1 MPSFR
6 YRAMTASGA
15 IVTGVLDTPS
25 EPAAIEEIR
34 NRGHYPIDIRHG
46 DDQPAAP
53 WWQRFASGA
62 SLLPQKRFSPRGLVI
77 ATQEL
82 AALLQAGL
90 ELDRALEI
98 LVNLDETKAMR
109 GTLQALL
116 DQVRGG
122 SSLGDA
128 LAAQS
133 VFPKFYVN
141 IVRAGEQGGDLQ
153 AALEQL
159 GEYLGRSLAVREAVI
174 SALIYPSLLLA
185 TTGVSIVVIL
195 VFVLPSFAPLFAEAG
210 KSLPP
215 ATKFVMDAGDFVTRW
230 SWALVLGTAL
240 GIVGLRRALKD
251 AAFKR
256 RWDAVLLRLP
266 LLGTLFTRIDVE
278 RFSRTLGT
286 LLKNGVT
293 LPRALEITGDTL
305 ANSVIAGAVLGAATS
320 LKEGDALSRYLRASG
335 VFPPLSLDMMRVGE
349 ESGQL
354 DAMLLRQA
362 DHYEREIKHT
372 IDRLVALLVPCLT
385 IFMGLVVAGLIG
397 SILVA
402 ILSVNDL
409 AI

>member
-6 YRAMTASGA
+6 YRAMTASGTL
-15 IVTGVLDTPS
+15 VTGVLDAAS
-25 EPAAIEEIR
+25 EPAAIAEIR
-34 NRGHYPIDIRHG
+34 NRGHYPIEARDG
-46 DDQPAAP
+46 DTAAP
-53 WWQRFASGA
+53 RAAWRDLLRKD
-62 SLLPQKRFSPRGLVI
+62 LLPGRRFSPRGLVV

-82 AALLQAGL
+82 ASLLRAGL

-98 LVNLDETKAMR
+98 LVNLDDSKPMADTFGAILE
-109 GTLQALL
+109 
-116 DQVRGG
+116 QVRGG
-122 SSLGDA
+122 SSFADA
-128 LAAQS
+128 LNDMP

-159 GEYLGRSLAVREAVI
+159 GEYLGRSLAVRESVI

-185 TTGVSIVVIL
+185 TTGVSIIVIL
-195 VFVLPSFAPLFAEAG
+195 VFVLPSFEPLFAEAG

-215 ATKFVMDAGDFVTRW
+215 STRLVMDTGHFLTTW
-230 SWALVLGTAL
+230 SWAIFLGLAALV
-240 GIVGLRRALKD
+240 IGLRRALKE

-256 RWDAVLLRLP
+256 QWDGLMLRLP
-266 LLGTLFTRIDVE
+266 LIGGLLAKIDVE

-286 LLKNGVT
+286 LLKNGVS
-293 LPRALEITGDTL
+293 LPQALVITGGTL
-305 ANSVIAGAVLGAATS
+305 ANSVIADAVLGAATG
-320 LKEGDALSRYLRASG
+320 LKEGEQLSSHLRNAKT
-335 VFPPLSLDMMRVGE
+335 FPRLALDMMRVGE

-354 DAMLLRQA
+354 DGMLLRQA
-362 DHYEREIKHT
+362 ELYEREIKHT

-385 IFMGLVVAGLIG
+385 IFMGVIVAGLIG

-409 AI
+409 AM

>member
-15 IVTGVLDTPS
+15 IVTGVLNAAS

-34 NRGHYPIDIRHG
+34 NRGHYPIDAKHG
-46 DDQPAAP
+46 DAAAP
-53 WWQRFASGA
+53 WWQDISFAR
-62 SLLPQKRFSPRGLVI
+62 LLPTKRFSPRGLAI

-98 LVNLDETKAMR
+98 LVNLDETKPLRAVFE
-109 GTLQALL
+109 ALL
-116 DQVRGG
+116 EKVRGG
-122 SSLGDA
+122 SSFADA
-128 LAAQS
+128 LATQAA
-133 VFPKFYVN
+133 FPKIYVN
-141 IVRAGEQGGDLQ
+141 MVRAGEQGGDLQ
-153 AALEQL
+153 AALQQL
-159 GEYLGRSLAVREAVI
+159 GEYLGRSLAVREAVV
-174 SALIYPSLLLA
+174 SALIYPCLLLA

-195 VFVLPSFAPLFAEAG
+195 GFVLPSFTPLFAEAG
-210 KSLPP
+210 KALPP
-215 ATKFVMDAGDFVTRW
+215 ATQFVMAVGDFITN
-230 SWALVLGTAL
+230 WAWAIVLAIVLGVVA
-240 GIVGLRRALKD
+240 LRRALKD

-256 RWDAVLLRLP
+256 RWDAMLLRLP
-266 LLGTLFTRIDVE
+266 LLGPLFTKIDVE

-286 LLKNGVT
+286 LLRNGVT
-293 LPRALEITGDTL
+293 LPAALEITGDTL
-305 ANSVIAGAVLGAATS
+305 SNSVIGGAVSGAATG
-320 LKEGDALSRYLRASG
+320 LKEGDELSRFLRGSG
-335 VFPPLSLDMMRVGE
+335 VFPSLALDMMRVGE

-385 IFMGLVVAGLIG
+385 IFMGLIVAGLIG

-409 AI
+409 AM

>member
-1 MPSFR
+1 MPSYR
-6 YRAMTASGA
+6 YRAMTGSGA
-15 IVTGVLDTPS
+15 IVSGVLDAPS

-34 NRGHYPIDIRHG
+34 NRGHYPIDATNG
-46 DDQPAAP
+46 ETGAARVT
-53 WWQRFASGA
+53 WRD
-62 SLLPQKRFSPRGLVI
+62 LLRRDLRPGRRFSPRALVV

-82 AALLQAGL
+82 ASLLRAGL

-98 LVNLDETKAMR
+98 LVNLDESKPMADTF
-109 GTLQALL
+109 GVILE
-116 DQVRGG
+116 QVRGG
-122 SSLGDA
+122 SSFADA
-128 LAAQS
+128 LNGLPA
-133 VFPKFYVN
+133 FPKFYVN

-159 GEYLGRSLAVREAVI
+159 GEYLGRSLAVRESVI

-185 TTGVSIVVIL
+185 TTGVSIIVIL
-195 VFVLPSFAPLFAEAG
+195 VFVLPSFEPLFAEAG

-215 ATKFVMDAGDFVTRW
+215 ATRFVMDTGHFLTNW
-230 SWALVLGTAL
+230 SWAILLGLAALV
-240 GIVGLRRALKD
+240 VGLKRALKD

-256 RWDAVLLRLP
+256 QWDGLLLRLP
-266 LLGTLFTRIDVE
+266 LLGGLLAKIDVE

-286 LLKNGVT
+286 LLKNGVS
-293 LPRALEITGDTL
+293 LPQGLVITGDTM
-305 ANSVIAGAVLGAATS
+305 ANSVIADAVRGAAAS
-320 LKEGDALSRYLRASG
+320 LKEGDALSHYLRGTKA
-335 VFPPLSLDMMRVGE
+335 FPRLALDLMRVGE

-362 DHYEREIKHT
+362 ELYEREIKHT

-385 IFMGLVVAGLIG
+385 IFMGLIVAGLIG

>member
-15 IVTGVLDTPS
+15 LVTGVLDAPS

-34 NRGHYPIDIRHG
+34 NRGHYPIEARHG
-46 DDQPAAP
+46 DAAGGTS
-53 WWQRFASGA
+53 WRD
-62 SLLPQKRFSPRGLVI
+62 LLPTNLMPKSRVSPRGLVV

-82 AALLQAGL
+82 ASLLRAGL

-98 LVNLDETKAMR
+98 LVNLDESKPMAETFGAV
-109 GTLQALL
+109 LE
-116 DQVRGG
+116 QVRSG
-122 SSLGDA
+122 SSLADA
-128 LAAQS
+128 MNDMP

-141 IVRAGEQGGDLQ
+141 IVRAGEQGGDLH
-153 AALEQL
+153 AALDQL
-159 GEYLGRSLAVREAVI
+159 GEYLGRSLAVRESVI

-185 TTGVSIVVIL
+185 MTGLSIVIIL
-195 VFVLPSFAPLFAEAG
+195 VFVLPSFEPLFAEAG

-215 ATKFVMDAGDFVTRW
+215 ATRFVMDAGNFITTW
-230 SWALVLGTAL
+230 SWAIFIGLAALV
-240 GIVGLRRALKD
+240 IGLKRALKQPP
-251 AAFKR
+251 FRR
-256 RWDAVLLRLP
+256 RWDGMLLRLP
-266 LLGTLFTRIDVE
+266 LVGSLLAKIDVE

-286 LLKNGVT
+286 LLKNGVS
-293 LPRALEITGDTL
+293 LPNALVITGDAL
-305 ANSVIAGAVLGAATS
+305 SNAVIAGAVRDAATS
-320 LKEGDALSRYLRASG
+320 LKEGETLSGHLRGVKAFPRLALDL
-335 VFPPLSLDMMRVGE
+335 MRVGE

-362 DHYEREIKHT
+362 ELYEREIRHT

-385 IFMGLVVAGLIG
+385 VFMGMIVAGLIG

-409 AI
+409 AT